1 MPKTKSKI
9 PEEVINEFTKPPNY
23 RDLVRIASIDIRG
36 DQPIL
41 FALSRIKG
49 VGHNLAR
56 VILRRADIPND
67 KLVGFLNEE
76 EIEKIEKILSDPV
89 SYGIPAWMLN
99 RQRDLDTGKDLH
111 YIGSDLILRT
121 RRDIE
126 IMIRMKCWKGVRH
139 SLGLKVR
146 GQKTRTTGRKGLIA
160 SKRR

>member
-56 VILRRADIPND
+56 VILKRADIPND

>member
-56 VILRRADIPND
+56 VILKRADIPND
-67 KLVGFLNEE
+67 KLVGFLDEE

>member
-23 RDLVRIASIDIRG
+23 RDLVRIASIDLRG

-56 VILRRADIPND
+56 VILRRANIPND

>member
-56 VILRRADIPND
+56 VILKRADIPND
-67 KLVGFLNEE
+67 KLVGFLDEE

-126 IMIRMKCWKGVRH
+126 IMI
-139 SLGLKVR
+139 
-146 GQKTRTTGRKGLIA
+146 I
-160 SKRR
+160 

>member
-1 MPKTKSKI
+1 MSKTKSKI

-56 VILRRADIPND
+56 VILKRADIPND
-67 KLVGFLNEE
+67 KLVGFLDEE

>member
-56 VILRRADIPND
+56 VILRRANIPND